1 MAFREPNKKELKVI
15 RKALNYFGSGGFL
28 DDHSI
33 IIREDGKKEVYAVS
47 KELCKIISELKPYHA
62 GVKLGEVGKRL
73 RFSLEG
79 TFWLIKNS
87 RNRVWVNERGE
98 MLFLYGR
105 DIFAGSVERTSEFGE
120 NSIVFVCNRHND
132 VLGIGRSRYS
142 SDKLKSLP
150 EDSVFVENLVDR
162 GEYLRHQK
170 TYLSF

>member
-1 MAFREPNKKELKVI
+1 MAFRQPNNKELKII
-15 RKALNYFGSGGFL
+15 RKALNYFGSIDFL
-28 DDHSI
+28 DKYAI
-33 IIREDGKKEVYAVS
+33 LIREGEKREVYAVS
-47 KELCKIISELKPYHA
+47 KELNGMIAELNPYYA
-62 GVKLGEVGKRL
+62 GVKLGEIGRRF

-79 TFWLIKNS
+79 TFWLLKNN
-87 RNRVWVNERGE
+87 RNRLWVNKRGE

-105 DIFAGSVERTSEFGE
+105 DIFAGSVERTAEFSE
-120 NSIVFVCNRHND
+120 NSTVFVCNKHND

-150 EDSVFVENLVDR
+150 EDKVFVENLVDR